1 MNGNI
6 LLRYL
11 PAYRGNE
18 TIIKHNQ
25 DTNDI
30 IKGII
35 EGHDKYAKDYDKI
48 SSFFIGSTPK
58 QTARNIWNFLKENVN
73 YVVEPEYKQT
83 IKSPSAIIATGK
95 TTGSDCKNYS
105 LMTAGILQSLARKG
119 IQKVPY
125 CFRFSSYKYFSEV
138 PEHVFCVLYPG
149 TKNEI
154 WVDAVLNSF
163 DQKKA
168 YTYKIDKTPKNML
181 VGISGIGATPK
192 TFFGKI
198 LRPVLVVAGSPART
212 AFLLLVGLNFTG
224 LATNLA
230 KAGELQPAKLK
241 NWWERLGGQISK
253 LDRSIKLGKKK
264 KRIFGVDQIGC
275 SGCKNQVG
283 CVDPSSCT
291 LETAAVASPILAAA
305 ATFLKDVLKQAQPA
319 LTQISTNLLV
329 KKAQDAAQKIA
340 LTKDE
345 KALMAQYQVDE
356 FNALSQQQAT
366 SSTVK
371 KFLPIALL
379 AGAGVGIYLITKK
392 KRK

>member
-1 MNGNI
+1 MTGNT

-58 QTARNIWNFLKENVN
+58 QTGRNIWNFLKENVK

-83 IKSPSAIIATGK
+83 IKSPSAIIATGH

-105 LMTAGILQSLARKG
+105 LFTAGILNSLAKKG
-119 IQKVPY
+119 IQKVPF

-138 PEHVFCVLYPG
+138 PEHVFVVLYPG

-154 WVDAVLNSF
+154 WVDAVLNSY
-163 DQKKA
+163 DNKKA

-181 VGISGIGATPK
+181 VGISGIGKKPK
-192 TFFGKI
+192 TFFGKL

-212 AFLLLVGLNFTG
+212 AFLLLVGLNFVG
-224 LATNLA
+224 LATKLDKSNQ
-230 KAGELQPAKLK
+230 LQPAKLK
-241 NWWERLGGQISK
+241 NWWEGLGGMISK
-253 LDRSIKLGKKK
+253 LDRSIRLGKKK
-264 KRIFGVDQIGC
+264 KRIFGVDSIGEPVTVTT
-275 SGCKNQVG
+275 GTV
-283 CVDPSSCT
+283 
-291 LETAAVASPILAAA
+291 AVASPILAAA
-305 ATFLKDVLKQAQPA
+305 AVFLKDVLKEAQPE
-319 LTQISTNLLV
+319 LTKISTQLLI
-329 KKAQDAAQKIA
+329 KKAQDAAQKLA
-340 LTKDE
+340 LNKDE
-345 KALMAQYQVDE
+345 KAILAQERVNE
-356 FNALSQQQAT
+356 FDALTQQQAAG
-366 SSTVK
+366 STVK
-371 KFLPIALL
+371 RFLPVVLL
-379 AGAGVGIYLITKK
+379 AGAGIGIYLIAKK

>member
-1 MNGNI
+1 MTGNT

-58 QTARNIWNFLKENVN
+58 QTGRNIWNFLKENVK

-83 IKSPSAIIATGK
+83 IKSPSAIIATGH
-95 TTGSDCKNYS
+95 TTGSDCKNLS
-105 LMTAGILQSLARKG
+105 LFTAGIVQSLAKKG
-119 IQKVPY
+119 IQKIPF

-138 PEHVFCVLYPG
+138 PEHVFVVLYPG

-154 WVDAVLNSF
+154 WVDAVLNSY
-163 DQKKA
+163 DNKKA

-181 VGISGIGATPK
+181 VGISGIGKKPK
-192 TFFGKI
+192 TFFGKL

-224 LATNLA
+224 LATKLD
-230 KAGELQPAKLK
+230 KANQLQPAKLK
-241 NWWERLGGQISK
+241 NWWEGLGGMISK
-253 LDRSIKLGKKK
+253 LDRSIRLGKKK
-264 KRIFGVDQIGC
+264 KRIFGVDRIGF
-275 SGCKNQVG
+275 
-283 CVDPSSCT
+283 DPAT
-291 LETAAVASPILAAA
+291 DTAATAAVASPILASVAV
-305 ATFLKDVLKQAQPA
+305 FLKDVLKQAQPE
-319 LTQISTNLLV
+319 LTQISTQLLI
-329 KKAQDAAQKIA
+329 KKAQDAAQKLA

-345 KALMAQYQVDE
+345 KAILAQERVNE
-356 FNALSQQQAT
+356 FDALTQQQAAG
-366 SSTVK
+366 STVK
-371 KFLPIALL
+371 RFLPVVLL
-379 AGAGVGIYLITKK
+379 AGAGIGIYLIAKK